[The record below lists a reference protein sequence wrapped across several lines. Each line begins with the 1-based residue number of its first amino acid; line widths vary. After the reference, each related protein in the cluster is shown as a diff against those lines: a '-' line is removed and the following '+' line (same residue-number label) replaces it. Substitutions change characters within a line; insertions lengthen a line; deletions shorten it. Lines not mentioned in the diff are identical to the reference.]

1 MHPLANIDECKC
13 NLCSRSDAALVIQVF
28 FLTGYFKVDNVS
40 KQSLYLVA
48 GENQRNRPPILDNSQ
63 QLGVEIIGWLHS
75 IQR

>member
-1 MHPLANIDECKC
+1 MGANEPAASVLA
-13 NLCSRSDAALVIQVF
+13 LQVQVF
-28 FLTGYFKVDNVS
+28 FLTGYLKVDNVS